1 MTFSD
6 RAIEKLK
13 SRTAPV
19 RSWYLDIQL
28 LDGYWGETHRYHHTS
43 SSALNY
49 GMLEA
54 LLLVHEEGIEN
65 RLARHLKNH
74 RALVAGSE
82 AMGLQMHVAPEYR
95 LPMLNTVR
103 IPAGVEDAALRGY
116 LLAIFNL
123 EIGGGL
129 GDLKDKVWRIGLMG
143 HSSSP
148 EKILFLLSALN
159 VALAA
164 QGVKTDLTG
173 GQDVAMAILQ
183 E

>member
-1 MTFSD
+1 
-6 RAIEKLK
+6 
-13 SRTAPV
+13 
-19 RSWYLDIQL
+19 
-28 LDGYWGETHRYHHTS
+28 
-43 SSALNY
+43 
-49 GMLEA
+49 
-54 LLLVHEEGIEN
+54 
-65 RLARHLKNH
+65 
-74 RALVAGSE
+74 
-82 AMGLQMHVAPEYR
+82 
-95 LPMLNTVR
+95 
-103 IPAGVEDAALRGY
+103 AGVEDAALRGY
-116 LLAIFNL
+116 LLANFNL

-143 HSSSP
+143 HYSSP